1 MLRGDTRDGGLAV
14 TWASVVLLLVFAC
27 WVRIQGLP
35 SLFFTMDASHPIS
48 RAVDILQGG
57 ALPWRGEAVCFHF
70 GALQTWIFVPILAL
84 SRRME
89 DAMVLNAVFHALG
102 VVPMAL
108 AGRQVGG
115 RMTAVL
121 AAAVYACWPLLV
133 LHPCRGAW
141 TYHAPLFLACAVMAA
156 ALALEGRSRVHVVI
170 MAVAMACAI
179 HFHPYALAPVAAA
192 VVLVPRLAKL
202 HGWKILVVGAIAGAA
217 ILAPMVVDNAQTMF
231 GDRPNEGCSLVPPT
245 PGPLLGLLLQS
256 VLRVGIGWPV
266 WAEVLVLA
274 ALPCGA
280 AVLVARRA
288 PLDPGGLVVM
298 WALLSYAVVAIM
310 AKVLSYMAAYHA
322 AVLVPVHALA
332 LAWLATRLFEASG
345 DQRLARW
352 AGRVVPLLMAALL
365 GLGAIRASSDAL
377 VDPRPGTG
385 SMAVVTQVVEAI
397 HHHRGSSATSV
408 VLVSDGAVVSMGE
421 VLIYNADL
429 WLRGDRVPPPPP
441 DERFA
446 SPAYAVVTLR
456 DEAWEAWGGTDERLL
471 TLTPR
476 EGTTLAV
483 LAYADHKE
491 ALAGVRRLCGLLDTW
506 PELEISDLSRSLE
519 GLALAEDYV
528 GGPASSQVEILCRGG
543 RSGAGLGE

>member
-1 MLRGDTRDGGLAV
+1 MTC
-14 TWASVVLLLVFAC
+14 ASVVLLLVFAC

-35 SLFFTMDASHPIS
+35 SLFFSMDASHPIS
-48 RAVDILQGG
+48 RAVDILQGTTF
-57 ALPWRGEAVCFHF
+57 PWRGEAVCFHF
-70 GALQTWIFVPILAL
+70 GALQTWILVPILAL

-102 VVPMAL
+102 VVPMAV
-108 AGRQVGG
+108 AGRRVGG

-141 TYHAPLFLACAVMAA
+141 TYHAPLFLACAAMAA
-156 ALALEGRSRVHVVI
+156 ALALEGRSRVHVVV
-170 MAVAMACAI
+170 MAAAMACAI

-192 VVLVPRLAKL
+192 VVLVPRLARL
-202 HGWKILVVGAIAGAA
+202 HGWKTLVVGAVVGAA

-266 WAEVLVLA
+266 WAEVLVLL

-280 AVLVARRA
+280 AVLAARRA
-288 PLDPGGLVVM
+288 PLDPGGLVVL
-298 WALLSYAVVAIM
+298 WALLGYAVVAIM
-310 AKVLSYMAAYHA
+310 AKILSYMAAYHA

-332 LAWLATRLFEASG
+332 LAWLATRLFPAPAEPG
-345 DQRLARW
+345 VGRW
-352 AGRVVPLLMAALL
+352 AARAVPLLVAALL
-365 GLGAIRASSDAL
+365 LAGAVRASSDAL
-377 VDPRPGTG
+377 VNPRPGTG
-385 SMAVVTQVVEAI
+385 SMAVVAQVGEVI
-397 HHHRGSSATSV
+397 HQHRGAAATSV
-408 VLVSDGAVVSMGE
+408 VLVSDAAVVSMGE

-429 WLRGDRVPPPPP
+429 WLRGDRAPEPPP

-456 DEAWEAWGGTDERLL
+456 DETWQAWGDADERLL
-471 TLTPR
+471 TLSPR
-476 EGTTLAV
+476 DGITLAV
-483 LAYADHKE
+483 LAYTDHKE
-491 ALAGVRRLCGLLDTW
+491 ALAGVRRMCGLLDAW
-506 PELEISDLSRSLE
+506 PDLEISDLSRSLG
-519 GLALAEDYV
+519 GLALEEDYV
-528 GGPASSQVEILCRGG
+528 GGQASSQVEVLCRGG
-543 RSGAGLGE
+543 RSRAGPGE